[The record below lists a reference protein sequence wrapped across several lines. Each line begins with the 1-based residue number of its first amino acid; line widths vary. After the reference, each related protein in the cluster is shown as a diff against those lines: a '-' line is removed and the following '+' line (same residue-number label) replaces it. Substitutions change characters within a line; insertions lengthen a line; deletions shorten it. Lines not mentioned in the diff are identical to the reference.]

1 MSGMTEQRIRGCAW
15 VLGDHVNTD
24 MLHPPAYFSLESGT
38 VRAGLSEGM
47 RRLGRAEG
55 DDATDLIIVAG
66 RNFGCGSSRET
77 SVRALRDGGVRAV
90 VARSFAR
97 IFYRSL
103 VNAGIPA
110 LVCRKMGEPPSE
122 KASLTVDLQT
132 FTLMGEALGS
142 LPLEKPDL
150 HVQRIL
156 DAGGLIPLL
165 EKELQR

>member
-1 MSGMTEQRIRGCAW
+1 MTGSLHSISGSAW
-15 VLGDHVNTD
+15 LLGDHVNTD
-24 MLHPPAYFSLESGT
+24 MLHPPAYFSLDAAT
-38 VRAGLSEGM
+38 VQKGLSEGM
-47 RRLGRAEG
+47 RRLDSAAMEK
-55 DDATDLIIVAG
+55 APDLIIVAG

-110 LVCRKMGEPPSE
+110 LVYPASTGLPGEGE
-122 KASLTVDLQT
+122 RVTVDLDKCVLSGCG
-132 FTLMGEALGS
+132 FEA
-142 LPLEKPDL
+142 LPLEPPDP

-156 DAGGLIPLL
+156 DAGGLVALL
-165 EKELQR
+165 EMELQR